1 MGLIDIA
8 FLIILFAGLYYGYK
22 KGLIK
27 VVFSFAS
34 IIIGILAALAFAPAL
49 GIFLKN
55 TFNTNAPIMG
65 AVAFGLIIIGV
76 ALGMNL
82 IAAALTKMLQIIQL
96 NFINRIMG
104 GILGVL
110 LFAFTLSISLWVF
123 EQVHELP
130 KQKKRNIRL
139 YTVIQ
144 PIAPSF
150 IGAAERFLPGMEGI
164 FDRIERV
171 FEKDEEM
178 EEGEEM
184 LEARNEKQE
193 MDNDEVISLPHF

>member
-1 MGLIDIA
+1 MVLIDIA
-8 FLIILFAGLYYGYK
+8 FIIILVAGLYYGYK
-22 KGLIK
+22 RGLIK

-34 IIIGILAALAFAPAL
+34 IIIGIIAALAFAPGF
-49 GIFLKN
+49 GIFLRD
-55 TFNTNAPIMG
+55 TFNVNAPIMG
-65 AVAFGLIIIGV
+65 AVAFVLIIVGV
-76 ALGMNL
+76 SLGMSL

-123 EQVHELP
+123 EQMHELP
-130 KQKKRNIRL
+130 KEVKNNMRL
-139 YTVIQ
+139 YSVIQ

-171 FEKDEEM
+171 FEKEEET
-178 EEGEEM
+178 EEGDDRF
-184 LEARNEKQE
+184 EA
-193 MDNDEVISLPHF
+193 